1 MTDILFTANGA
12 SATVQ
17 VNGELTSGMVG
28 VPVRFAFDS
37 DWDGLNIVVVF
48 DGSGR
53 RISVPL
59 LTGYQG
65 VLPWEV
71 IAKANTRLHI
81 GAEGR
86 KSDGSIVI
94 PTVWA
99 NAGYIREG
107 AAATDD
113 EGNPPTPG
121 IYDQIMAAIEAGKLQ
136 GKPGEDGVS
145 PTVSVTEIEG
155 GHRVTI
161 TDANGTQVFDVM
173 DGSGFDIKIA
183 DDLDTKDPNIALSAN
198 MGTVLRE
205 KIDTDL
211 LTVQKELQAEINQR
225 VKTVNGIT
233 PDENGNVVV
242 EIPEGGSGGSGEP
255 GADGF
260 SPVAN
265 VTQTASGAVIS
276 ITDKSGT
283 TTASVVNGK
292 DGKDG
297 YTPVKGVDY
306 FDGAPGAD
314 GYTPVKGKDYFDGQ
328 PGKDGSD
335 GKDGYTPQKGVDYFD
350 GQPGSNGKDG
360 VSATHSWN
368 GTTLTITSASGT
380 SSANLKGDKGDTGS
394 GGSPGA
400 DGVSPTVAV
409 SKSGKVTT
417 VSITDKNGTK
427 TATINDGAD
436 GSPGSAGKDGTSVTH
451 SWNGTTLTVTSASG
465 TSSANLKGD
474 KGDTGETGASGT
486 SVTVKSVS
494 ESTADGGSN
503 VVTFSDGKTVT
514 IKNGSK
520 GSTGSKGDTGAAGVS
535 VSSVKQT
542 TTSNADGGSNV
553 VTVTLSNGTTSTFT
567 VKNGSKGSTGATG
580 ATGSKG
586 ADGYTPVRGTDYW
599 TEADKVE
606 IVQRVIETLG
616 GSPIFGI
623 VDEDNNIIVNG
634 DLPDGTYSVKYET
647 EDGKTISIGNL
658 VLDSNVYYTVTNTLT
673 QCTTSNSATKAVQG
687 GSYSATISANSGYEL
702 SSVKVT
708 MGGTDI
714 SSSAVSGGTIT
725 ISNVT
730 GNIVI
735 TAVAEEIKAAY
746 TNLADPTSSDWLENT
761 RISSSGFP
769 TQSGITTSNWIAV
782 TNGDVVRIK
791 GIDVN
796 THQYARV
803 ALFSSSKSLLSSAK
817 VSGLASADATGVTY
831 DTTGAQFTIAST
843 NAKFIR
849 ICGELNGAASDVIIT
864 KNEPIE

>member
-113 EGNPPTPG
+113 EGNPPTPS

-161 TDANGTQVFDVM
+161 TDANKTQVFDVM
-173 DGSGFDIKIA
+173 DGSGFDIEIA
-183 DDLDTKDPNIALSAN
+183 DDLYTRDQNIALSAN

-211 LTVQKELQAEINQR
+211 LTVQKELQAEIKQR
-225 VKTVNGIT
+225 VKTVNGVA

-242 EIPEGGSGGSGEP
+242 EGGGASVYVQEEEPSNAPVGTLWYDTDEESSGGGNGGSGEP

-260 SPVAN
+260 SPVAT
-265 VTQTASGAVIS
+265 VTQTGSGAVIS
-276 ITDKSGT
+276 VTDKSGT
-283 TTASVVNGK
+283 TTATVFNGK

-306 FDGAPGAD
+306 FDGAPGKDGVDGKDGAQGIQGEQGPKGDTGAPGAD
-314 GYTPVKGKDYFDGQ
+314 GAKGDKGDKGDTGAQ
-328 PGKDGSD
+328 GNPGKDGAD
-335 GKDGYTPQKGVDYFD
+335 GKDGA
-350 GQPGSNGKDG
+350 NGKDG

-368 GTTLTITSASGT
+368 GTTLIITSASGT
-380 SSANLKGDKGDTGS
+380 SSANLKGEKGDKGDQGIQ
-394 GGSPGA
+394 GIQGIQGVPG
-400 DGVSPTVAV
+400 
-409 SKSGKVTT
+409 
-417 VSITDKNGTK
+417 DKG
-427 TATINDGAD
+427 D
-436 GSPGSAGKDGTSVTH
+436 
-451 SWNGTTLTVTSASG
+451 
-465 TSSANLKGD
+465 KGD
-474 KGDTGETGASGT
+474 KGDTGAPGSNGTNGT

-520 GSTGSKGDTGAAGVS
+520 GSKGDKGD
-535 VSSVKQT
+535 SVKGDKGDDGKPGLVWKGDYDGGNNY
-542 TTSNADGGSNV
+542 SVGDVVYYSGNSYVAVADINADEPHDYPYPDTDSSWS
-553 VTVTLSNGTTSTFT
+553 LL
-567 VKNGSKGSTGATG
+567 A
-580 ATGSKG
+580 SKG
-586 ADGYTPVRGTDYW
+586 ADGKSGTNGTNGKTPVKGTDYF
-599 TEADKVE
+599 TAADKAEMVNA
-606 IVQRVIETLG
+606 VIAA
-616 GSPIFGI
+616 
-623 VDEDNNIIVNG
+623 
-634 DLPDGTYSVKYET
+634 LP
-647 EDGKTISIGNL
+647 
-658 VLDSNVYYTVTNTLT
+658 VY
-673 QCTTSNSATKAVQG
+673 AG
-687 GSYSATISANSGYEL
+687 E
-702 SSVKVT
+702 
-708 MGGTDI
+708 
-714 SSSAVSGGTIT
+714 
-725 ISNVT
+725 
-730 GNIVI
+730 
-735 TAVAEEIKAAY
+735 
-746 TNLADPTSSDWLENT
+746 
-761 RISSSGFP
+761 
-769 TQSGITTSNWIAV
+769 
-782 TNGDVVRIK
+782 VV
-791 GIDVN
+791 
-796 THQYARV
+796 
-803 ALFSSSKSLLSSAK
+803 
-817 VSGLASADATGVTY
+817 
-831 DTTGAQFTIAST
+831 
-843 NAKFIR
+843 
-849 ICGELNGAASDVIIT
+849 
-864 KNEPIE
+864 